1 MSKNPSFQ
9 EELIDLTKQELV
21 DIINETFDVIDDVIL
36 KSPEH
41 AVAAKEVG
49 RRVLEFILYTNEKK
63 LEGLKAEH
71 EAIDNLIELSEEMK
85 EEEKEF
91 ATKEAN
97 NIYS

>member
-41 AVAAKEVG
+41 ACAAKEVG
-49 RRVLEFILYTNEKK
+49 RRVLECILYTNEKK
-63 LEGLKAEH
+63 LESLKAEH

-85 EEEKEF
+85 EEKKEF
-91 ATKEAN
+91 GEREAN
-97 NIYS
+97 NLYS

>member
-1 MSKNPSFQ
+1 MPKNPSFQ

-41 AVAAKEVG
+41 ACSAKEVG
-49 RRVLEFILYTNEKK
+49 RRVLEFILYTNDKK
-63 LEGLKAEH
+63 LERLKAEH

-91 ATKEAN
+91 AEREAN
-97 NIYS
+97 NLYS

>member
-36 KSPEH
+36 KSPEY
-41 AVAAKEVG
+41 ACAAKEVG

-63 LEGLKAEH
+63 LESLKAEQ
-71 EAIDNLIELSEEMK
+71 EAIDNLIELSKEMK

-97 NIYS
+97 NLYS

>member
-9 EELIDLTKQELV
+9 EELINLTKQELV

-41 AVAAKEVG
+41 ASATKEVG
-49 RRVLEFILYTNEKK
+49 KRVLEFILYNNEKK
-63 LEGLKAEH
+63 LKSLKAEQ

-85 EEEKEF
+85 EEKKEF
-91 ATKEAN
+91 GEREAN
-97 NIYS
+97 NLYS